1 MNVSGNHTHQLPDKN
16 QLQMFLHAILFYS
29 RSLARLTLFA
39 THLTHVQDM
48 SIRIPIYYP
57 WKLKG
62 H

>member
-1 MNVSGNHTHQLPDKN
+1 
-16 QLQMFLHAILFYS
+16 MFLHAILFYS
-29 RSLARLTLFA
+29 RSLARRTLFA